1 MSDKKKN
8 ITKAVILISVL
19 FAFVAIF
26 FAVFITGLLNSD
38 GGEEITSTPAAS
50 EPTEISETA
59 EPTET
64 TEQTTSTEIPD
75 DEPYV
80 QNPKD
85 VFELAKKYGDKYGV
99 DPYLVM
105 AVIKVE
111 SSFDAHA
118 LSSSAAIGLMQIK
131 MSTYGD
137 ICAEIGTEYSEHAL
151 YDPETNVRAGTYYL
165 SWLKGQLGEMR
176 ETIVAY
182 YYGIGNVKRMLS
194 DGEYS
199 SDGVTLIYEKIP
211 DAAKSY
217 LDRVLTEYN
226 KYIANGVN

>member
-1 MSDKKKN
+1 
-8 ITKAVILISVL
+8 
-19 FAFVAIF
+19 
-26 FAVFITGLLNSD
+26 
-38 GGEEITSTPAAS
+38 
-50 EPTEISETA
+50 
-59 EPTET
+59 
-64 TEQTTSTEIPD
+64 
-75 DEPYV
+75 
-80 QNPKD
+80 
-85 VFELAKKYGDKYGV
+85 
-99 DPYLVM
+99 M

-111 SSFDAHA
+111 STFNAHA
-118 LSSSAAIGLMQIK
+118 LSSSAAIGLMKIK

-137 ICAEIGTEYSEHAL
+137 ISAEIGTEYSEHAL

-165 SWLKGQLGEMR
+165 SWLKAQLGEMR
-176 ETIVAY
+176 ETVVAY